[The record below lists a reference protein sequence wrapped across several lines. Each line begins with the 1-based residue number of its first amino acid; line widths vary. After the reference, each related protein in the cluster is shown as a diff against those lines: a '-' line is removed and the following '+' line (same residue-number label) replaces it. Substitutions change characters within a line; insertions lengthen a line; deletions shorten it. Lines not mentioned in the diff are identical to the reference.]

1 MTEDIEKLEK
11 GGEEWTFTF
20 ADEKIDKV
28 TVLSGHMRK
37 ALGEFVLIRVHEVQL
52 C

>member
-1 MTEDIEKLEK
+1 MTGDIEKLEK
-11 GGEEWTFTF
+11 GGEEWAFTF

-28 TVLSGHMRK
+28 TVLFGRMTQAHYWGS
-37 ALGEFVLIRVHEVQL
+37 V